1 MTRREALLL
10 SAAVILNTPYFA
22 FAQTASGKATVNQV
36 DRVKTDQISKAQKQ
50 LQCEKNCDGIG
61 RTMSISCGQFGLQGA
76 GTCNLNVS
84 KQTAACYQTCLK

>member
-1 MTRREALLL
+1 MKKGKALLL
-10 SAAVILNTPYFA
+10 SAALMLSTPYLA
-22 FAQTASGKATVNQV
+22 LAQTAGGKATDNQN
-36 DRVKTDQISKAQKQ
+36 DRVKTDQVSKAQKQ